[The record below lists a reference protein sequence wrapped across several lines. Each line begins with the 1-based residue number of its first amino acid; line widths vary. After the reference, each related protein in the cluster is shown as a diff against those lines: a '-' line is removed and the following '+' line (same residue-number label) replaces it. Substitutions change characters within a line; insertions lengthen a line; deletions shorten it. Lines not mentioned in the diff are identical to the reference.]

1 MRVRQAMVIGAGV
14 MGSAIAAHLANAGV
28 PVWLLDVVPSEL
40 TDEDRKA
47 GRGQEHPAVRSR
59 LARAGKERA
68 LRAAPPAF
76 MAPELASLVTPG
88 NVEDDLHHAGECDWI
103 IEAVVEN
110 LAAKQALLARLETY
124 WRPGAMASS
133 NTSGLSINAMLEGRA
148 QAFRQHFLGTH
159 FFNPPRYMRLV
170 EVIPSADTLPEVLAA
185 AEDVIGRV
193 LGKGIVTAKDTP
205 NFIANRIGAFTSCL
219 AIRLALEG
227 GYTVEEVDL
236 LTGPLI
242 GRPRTGTFR
251 LSDLVGLDTS
261 YHVRRNV
268 YESLP
273 HDPDR
278 EVFNPPAPLGG
289 MVERGWLGAKS
300 GRGYYWRRGGE
311 TMVVDLKSLE
321 YRPQQAPNLPSV
333 TAVAGIPEIGER
345 LRTLLRGDDRA
356 AWFVWRLVGRTLAY
370 AARVLP
376 EISDDVVN
384 VDRAMRWGYHWDL
397 GPFELWDALG
407 PAEVAARLQAEGA
420 PVPPAVEDVIRRGD
434 GRFYRETGVN
444 FMVAGESANR
454 RSAGSRRQ
462 FFDAAAGAYRPEPG
476 TAGALVPAEFAH
488 TERELER
495 NPDASLLD
503 LGDDVACVELHG
515 PLNTVSLDAVRILER
530 ALDRLE
536 DGFAALVIGTQ
547 ARDFCAGASLQE
559 LLALV
564 GDGRWAAIDERT
576 RRLQA
581 LAQRIRRAS
590 GPVVAAPRGRTL
602 AAGAE
607 ICLACPRL
615 QAAAE
620 TNIGLV
626 ETQAGLVPAG
636 GGTTEVVRRAQA
648 RIPAGVPAD
657 LLPFVQWAFESIARA
672 TISQSALEARR
683 LGYVRE
689 GDGVTMDTE
698 RLIQDAKDAALGM
711 VRLGYRPPLPERIRV
726 GGERVRA
733 ALYET
738 LYIMKTGRQISA
750 FDEVVGRRLAHVMA
764 GGAVPEGTLVADDYL
779 LDLEREAFLGLLG
792 EAKTR
797 ERMRHLLETGRPLR
811 N

>member
-28 PVWLLDVVPSEL
+28 PVWLLDVVPSEP

-47 GRGQEHPAVRSR
+47 GRGPEHPAVRSR
-59 LARAGKERA
+59 LARAGRERA
-68 LRAAPPAF
+68 LRATPPAF
-76 MAPELASLVTPG
+76 MAPEFSVLVTPG

-103 IEAVVEN
+103 IEAVIEN
-110 LAAKQALLARLETY
+110 LAAKQALLARLEGH
-124 WRPGAMASS
+124 WRPGAMVSS
-133 NTSGLSINAMLEGRA
+133 NTSGLSINAMLDGRS
-148 QAFRQHFLGTH
+148 QAFRRHFLGTH

-170 EVIPSADTLPEVLAA
+170 EVIPSAETQPAVVADAADVL
-185 AEDVIGRV
+185 GRV

-205 NFIANRIGAFTSCL
+205 NFIGNRIGAFTSCL

-268 YESLP
+268 YEGLP

-278 EVFNPPAPLGG
+278 EVFNPPAPLRG
-289 MVERGWLGAKS
+289 MVERGWLGAKT

-311 TMVVDLKSLE
+311 TMVVDLESLE
-321 YRPQQAPNLPSV
+321 YRPQRAPNLPSV
-333 TAVAGIPEIGER
+333 AASAGIPDLGER
-345 LRTLLRGDDRA
+345 LRLLLRGDDRA

-370 AARVLP
+370 VARVLP
-376 EISDDVVN
+376 EISDDIVN
-384 VDRAMRWGYHWDL
+384 VDRAMRWGFHWEL

-407 PAEVAARLQAEGA
+407 PGDVAGRLAAEGV
-420 PVPPAVEDVIRRGD
+420 PVPPVVQDVIRRGD
-434 GRFYRETGVN
+434 GRFYRDTG
-444 FMVAGESANR
+444 GR
-454 RSAGSRRQ
+454 RR
-462 FFDAAAGAYRPEPG
+462 FYDAAAGAHRPVPG
-476 TAGALVPAEFAH
+476 PPGALVLADLAG

-495 NPDASLLD
+495 HSDASLLD
-503 LGDDVACVELHG
+503 LGDGVACVALHA
-515 PLNTVSLDAVRILER
+515 PSNAISLDAMRVLEIG
-530 ALDRLE
+530 LDRLE
-536 DGFAALVIGTQ
+536 QDFEALVVGTP
-547 ARDFCAGASLQE
+547 ARDFCAGVSLTE
-559 LLALV
+559 LLALA
-564 GDGRWAAIDERT
+564 DEGRWAAVDERA

-581 LAQRIRRAS
+581 LTGRIRRAPR
-590 GPVVAAPRGRTL
+590 PVVAAPRGRTL
-602 AAGAE
+602 AAGAALA
-607 ICLACPRL
+607 LACPRL

-620 TNIGLV
+620 TNMGFVEAEVGLI
-626 ETQAGLVPAG
+626 PAG

-648 RIPAGVPAD
+648 RIPPDVPAD
-657 LLPFVQWAFESIARA
+657 LLPFAQWAFESIARA
-672 TISQSALEARR
+672 KVSQSAFEARR

-689 GDGVTMDTE
+689 VDGVTMDAE
-698 RLIQDAKDAALGM
+698 RVIQAAKDAALAM
-711 VRLGYRPPLPERIRV
+711 VRLGYRPALPERIRV

-738 LYIMKTGRQISA
+738 LYIMKTGGEITG

-764 GGAVPEGTLVADDYL
+764 GGGVPEGTPVAEEYL
-779 LDLEREAFLGLLG
+779 LELEREAFLGLLG

-797 ERMRHLLETGRPLR
+797 ERMRHLLQTGRRLR

>member
-1 MRVRQAMVIGAGV
+1 MRVRRAMVIGAGV

-28 PVWLLDVVPSEL
+28 PVWLLDLVPREL

-47 GRGQEHPAVRSR
+47 GRGPEHPAVRSR
-59 LARAGKERA
+59 LARAGRERA
-68 LRAAPPAF
+68 LRVVPPAF
-76 MAPELASLVTPG
+76 MAPEFAALVTPG

-110 LAAKQALLARLETY
+110 LAAKQALLARLEAH
-124 WRPGAMASS
+124 WRPGAMVSS
-133 NTSGLSINAMLEGRA
+133 NTSGLSINAMLDGRS

-170 EVIPSADTLPEVLAA
+170 ELIPSAETQPELLADA
-185 AEDVIGRV
+185 ADILGRV

-205 NFIANRIGAFTSCL
+205 NFIGNRIGAFTSCL

-268 YESLP
+268 YESLQ

-278 EVFNPPAPLGG
+278 EVFNPPAPLRG
-289 MVERGWLGAKS
+289 MVERGWLGAKT

-311 TMVVDLKSLE
+311 TMVVDLESLE

-333 TAVAGIPEIGER
+333 AAVAGIPDIGER
-345 LRTLLRGDDRA
+345 LRLLLRGDDRA
-356 AWFVWRLVGRTLAY
+356 AWFVWRLVGRTLTY

-384 VDRAMRWGYHWDL
+384 VDRAMRWGYHWEL

-407 PAEVAARLQAEGA
+407 PADVAARIAAEGA
-420 PVPPAVEDVIRRGD
+420 PVPPVVEDAIRRGD
-434 GRFYRETGVN
+434 GRFYRETGVP
-444 FMVAGESANR
+444 FAVAGESAEG
-454 RSAGSRRQ
+454 RSAGGDPQ
-462 FFDAAAGAYRPEPG
+462 FFDT
-476 TAGALVPAEFAH
+476 TAGVYRRVPGPLGAPADLAR

-495 NPDASLLD
+495 NSDASLLD
-503 LGDDVACVELHG
+503 LGDGVACVELHG
-515 PLNTVSLDAVRILER
+515 PSNAISLEAMCVLEI

-536 DGFAALVIGTQ
+536 QGFEALVVGTQ
-547 ARDFCAGASLQE
+547 ARDFCAGVSLTE
-559 LLALV
+559 WLALA
-564 GDGRWAAIDERT
+564 DEGRWAAIDERA

-581 LAQRIRRAS
+581 LTRRIRRAS
-590 GPVVAAPRGRTL
+590 RPVVAAPRGRTL
-602 AAGAE
+602 AAGTVL
-607 ICLACPRL
+607 CLACPRL

-620 TNIGLV
+620 TNMGLV
-626 ETQAGLVPAG
+626 EPEAGLIPAG

-648 RIPAGVPAD
+648 RIPSDVRGD
-657 LLPFVQWAFESIARA
+657 LLPLVQWAFESIARA
-672 TISQSALEARR
+672 KVSQSAFEARR

-689 GDGVTMDTE
+689 VDGVTMDAE
-698 RLIQDAKDAALGM
+698 RVIQDAKDAALAM

-738 LYIMKTGRQISA
+738 LYIMKTGGQITA
-750 FDEVVGRRLAHVMA
+750 FDEVVGRRLAHIMA
-764 GGAVPEGTLVADDYL
+764 GGAVPEGTPVAEEYL
-779 LDLEREAFLGLLG
+779 LDLEHEAFLGLLG

-797 ERMRHLLETGRPLR
+797 ERMRHLLQTGRPLR